1 MAKSVR
7 VYTMAG
13 NPDGEAALA
22 FFAARGV
29 SVDLRDVGKD
39 AQATLEL
46 FRFCGRL
53 SIPTIVIAGEPFWG
67 FAQHREKIEQAVRE

>member
-1 MAKSVR
+1 MANMVR

-22 FFAARGV
+22 FFAARAV
-29 SVDLRDVGKD
+29 AVDVRDVGKD

-46 FRFCGRL
+46 FRTYGKL
-53 SIPTIVIAGEPFWG
+53 SIPTIVVANETFWG
-67 FAQHREKIEQAVRE
+67 FGKHREQIEQALRE